1 MENMQVEELARRFI
15 SGLPTALQGMRAELE
30 ANFRA
35 VMQDAAT
42 RFDLTSRAE
51 FDVQAKVLER
61 SRERMAQLEA
71 RLQALEERVQQLQQ
85 PAPKVIPKD

>member
-15 SGLPTALQGMRAELE
+15 SGLPTALQGMRSELE

-71 RLQALEERVQQLQQ
+71 RLNALEERVQQLQQ
-85 PAPKVIPKD
+85 PTPKV